1 MSKIAYIAAH
11 SILSPLGLGTITNW
25 NQILDANSGISLT
38 NKADITLKDFY
49 ASSFSDAQMNIWNKA
64 FSVESNYSKLEKL
77 MLTTLIDVQQKF
89 PIDFSSAK
97 TVFIFSTT
105 KGNIDL
111 LGTNPKDERISL
123 PRMAKRIITFFG
135 NPNQPYV
142 VSNACISGV
151 SAILLAKSLLKHRNA
166 EQVVVCG
173 ADIISEFTVSG
184 FNCLNAISPV
194 PCKPFDQERMGLTP
208 GEACGVLVLTNELK
222 GNNIKIS
229 GGASSN
235 DANHISGPSRTGDGL
250 AIAIQKALKS
260 ANLQSTEI
268 DFISTHGTAT
278 LFNDESESK
287 ALALTNLNLVE
298 ANSLK
303 GYFGHTF
310 GAAGIIETILTAKS
324 MENSQIIASIGYE
337 KHGVS
342 TPMNIVTQLKSK
354 NLQHSLKTASGFG
367 SCNAALILSAE

>member
-1 MSKIAYIAAH
+1 MSKTAYIAAH
-11 SILSPLGLGTITNW
+11 SIFSPLGLGTDTNW
-25 NQILDANSGISLT
+25 NQILSGKSGISLT
-38 NKADITLKDFY
+38 NRTDITLKDFY
-49 ASSFSDAQMNIWNKA
+49 ASSFSEVQMNNWEKA
-64 FSVESNYSKLEKL
+64 FSEDNNYTKLEKL
-77 MLTTLIDVQQKF
+77 MLTTLMNVQQES
-89 PIDFSSAK
+89 PIDFSSTQ

-111 LGTNPKDERISL
+111 IGINPIDERL
-123 PRMAKRIITFFG
+123 PLTKMAKRVSSFFG
-135 NPNQPYV
+135 NQNQPYI

-151 SAILLAKSLLKHRNA
+151 SAILLGTSLLKHHKA

-184 FNCLNAISPV
+184 FNSLHAISPF
-194 PCKPFDQERMGLTP
+194 PCKPFDQDRMGLTP
-208 GEACGVLVLTNELK
+208 GEACGVLVLTNEAIGK
-222 GNNIKIS
+222 IKIS
-229 GGASSN
+229 GGASSS

-250 AIAIQKALKS
+250 AIAIQKALTT
-260 ANLQSTEI
+260 ANLKNTDI
-268 DFISTHGTAT
+268 DFVSTHGTAT

-287 ALALTNLNLVE
+287 ALALADVNMIE

-324 MENSQIIASIGYE
+324 MENSEILASIGYE

-342 TPMNIVTQLKSK
+342 TPMNIVNQLKSK
-354 NLQHSLKTASGFG
+354 NIQHSLKTASGFG

>member
-1 MSKIAYIAAH
+1 MSKTAYIAAH
-11 SILSPLGLGTITNW
+11 SIFSPLGLGTNTNW
-25 NQILDANSGISLT
+25 NQILTGKSGISLT
-38 NKADITLKDFY
+38 NRTDITLKDFY
-49 ASSFSDAQMNIWNKA
+49 ASSFSDAQVNNWNNA
-64 FSVESNYSKLEKL
+64 FSADNNYTILERL
-77 MLTTLIDVQQKF
+77 MLTTLVDVQAES

-97 TVFIFSTT
+97 TVFIISTT

-111 LGTNPKDERISL
+111 IGTNTKDERISL
-123 PRMAKRIITFFG
+123 PKMAKRISSYFK

-151 SAILLAKSLLKHRNA
+151 SAILLAKSLLKHAKA
-166 EQVVVCG
+166 EQVIICG

-184 FNCLNAISPV
+184 FNCLHAISPF
-194 PCKPFDQERMGLTP
+194 PCKPFDQDRMGLTP
-208 GEACGVLVLTNELK
+208 GEACGVLVLINEQI
-222 GNNIKIS
+222 GQIKIS
-229 GGASSN
+229 GGASSS

-250 AIAIQKALKS
+250 AIAIQKALNTAKLKS
-260 ANLQSTEI
+260 TDI
-268 DFISTHGTAT
+268 DFVSTHGTAT
-278 LFNDESESK
+278 LYNDESESK
-287 ALALTNLNLVE
+287 ALALTNLNLAE

-324 MENSQIIASIGYE
+324 MENSQILASTGYE

-342 TPMNIVTQLKSK
+342 TPMNITNKPTIK
-354 NLQHSLKTASGFG
+354 NIQHSLKTASGFG

>member
-1 MSKIAYIAAH
+1 MSKTAYIATH
-11 SILSPLGLGTITNW
+11 SIFSPLGLGTETTW
-25 NQILDANSGISLT
+25 NQILAGESGISLT
-38 NKADITLKDFY
+38 NRTDITLKDFY
-49 ASSFSDAQMNIWNKA
+49 ASSFSDAQVNNWNKA
-64 FSVESNYSKLEKL
+64 LSVDNDYTKLERL
-77 MLTTLIDVQQKF
+77 MLTTLMDVQAES

-97 TVFIFSTT
+97 TVFIISTT
-105 KGNIDL
+105 KGNVDII
-111 LGTNPKDERISL
+111 GTNPKDERILL
-123 PRMAKRIITFFG
+123 PTMAKRISSFFG

-151 SAILLAKSLLKHRNA
+151 SAILLGKSLLKHRKA

-173 ADIISEFTVSG
+173 ADIISEFTVAG
-184 FNCLNAISPV
+184 FNCLHAISPF
-194 PCKPFDQERMGLTP
+194 PCKPFDQDRKGLTP
-208 GEACGVLVLTNELK
+208 GEACGVLVLVNEPIGK
-222 GNNIKIS
+222 IKIS

-250 AIAIQKALKS
+250 AIAIQKTLKTANLKS
-260 ANLQSTEI
+260 TDI
-268 DFISTHGTAT
+268 DFVSTHGTAT

-324 MENSQIIASIGYE
+324 MENSQIMASIGYG
-337 KHGVS
+337 KHGVC

-354 NLQHSLKTASGFG
+354 NIKHSLKTASGFG